1 MDNDESLQLVAEG
14 IDAARSAFETI
25 VIDASND
32 SAEGEDSEDD
42 GAGVASGGGRDI
54 LGGDIVFG
62 RIIADVPLHDR
73 VVSPGGGS
81 TGRVPARAERRTLLE
96 WVSACRGDTQ
106 APRDTAIGAG
116 QVCPGEALA
125 CDEELSCLDRAPTR
139 DGDKAA
145 DGGHVG
151 FVRGVPLSVEEA
163 VGSPPPLS
171 PGGAGSSGCP
181 SPRSDDNSSAV
192 GARGCD
198 DSANSLAYSESAKSS
213 TDGNEEEE
221 EGGGVGSDDDG
232 EESETQSKRSMAS
245 GSTDEED
252 VPSAKLPRKLA
263 MSSDMDD
270 HTDFSE
276 SPHPSPSSPMDVSRA
291 QASNHGIL
299 WKLRTPSDKV
309 SSPCSSSGTDYAPDP
324 VFLGDAMDVVGNVE
338 TSLPPRQPLSSTGS
352 VPSAGSEAEVAAHLA
367 NKGAATRQSS
377 RKRSLS
383 REEVVIDD
391 ADQRGGNCPTKRYR
405 TTRRRKASSQE
416 DRLRL
421 RSATSKQQEREARWG
436 IMKDRVVV
444 ALEYRCGCSFC
455 KLRDNGRS
463 TTTSAGVVEEGDQE
477 RRQVRARATP

>member
-54 LGGDIVFG
+54 LAGDIVFG
-62 RIIADVPLHDR
+62 RIIADVPLRGR
-73 VVSPGGGS
+73 VVSGGGS

-96 WVSACRGDTQ
+96 WVSACRGDAQ
-106 APRDTAIGAG
+106 APRDTAIGAE

-125 CDEELSCLDRAPTR
+125 CDEELSCLDRAPIR

-163 VGSPPPLS
+163 MGSAPPLS

-181 SPRSDDNSSAV
+181 SPRSDDSSAV

-198 DSANSLAYSESAKSS
+198 DSADSLGYSESAKSS

-221 EGGGVGSDDDG
+221 EGEEMGGDDDG

-245 GSTDEED
+245 ESTNEEG

-270 HTDFSE
+270 HTDLSE
-276 SPHPSPSSPMDVSRA
+276 SPYPSPSSPMDVSRA

-299 WKLRTPSDKV
+299 WKLRTPADKV
-309 SSPCSSSGTDYAPDP
+309 SSPYLSSGTDYAPDP

-338 TSLPPRQPLSSTGS
+338 TSLPPRRPLSSTGS
-352 VPSAGSEAEVAAHLA
+352 VPSAGSEADVAACLA
-367 NKGAATRQSS
+367 KKVAATRWSS

-383 REEVVIDD
+383 PEKVVVDD
-391 ADQRGGNCPTKRYR
+391 AGQREGQHLTKRYR
-405 TTRRRKASSQE
+405 TTRRRNASSQE

-436 IMKDRVVV
+436 IMKDRVVD

-455 KLRDNGRS
+455 KLRDGGRP
-463 TTTSAGVVEEGDQE
+463 TTTASGVVEEGGQE
-477 RRQVRARATP
+477 RRQVQAKAAP